1 METLM
6 FSSGSRAGVVVE
18 PYPAVQNKRRD
29 IDAEARGPQRK
40 APRKNIKRW
49 NQK

>member
-6 FSSGSRAGVVVE
+6 FSSGRRAGIVLE
-18 PYPAVQNKRRD
+18 PYPAVQNKCRD

-40 APRKNIKRW
+40 APKKSIKRW